1 MEIILSL
8 IVNFIITAFSYMCIP
23 VYLILYAKKR
33 YEPKEAFRV
42 ALINS
47 IIVKILLMIFSSLLG
62 NEEINIYP
70 AIFWG
75 TVNLYFQPELKETLH
90 IWDSQIVSF
99 GSKIIERRKLFA
111 EQLNDIINELEKENS
126 KK

>member
-75 TVNLYFQPELKETLH
+75 TVNYNLLKDNNQQNNNSFQDENEE
-90 IWDSQIVSF
+90 
-99 GSKIIERRKLFA
+99 SKNN